1 MNISIKNYNG
11 IKDLNYSLVDN
22 KINFLFGI
30 SGAGKSSIANAL
42 TDDDTVNHVTVGKNI
57 SDLVV
62 LVNGLPVVHSDFKI
76 FDLKYLEDVLI
87 TREKSKD
94 IYSILIGDGGRITQC
109 KSDYENAISD
119 LLAVKNEIV
128 EAISNVSILVK
139 ELKLKTIDNG
149 LKFSQTS
156 LNNVMQKNAEAT
168 PSYRNAVTYNSKQI
182 KWMKDGTS
190 MPSYSSGVCPFCAK
204 KLNQKRKEKIDELIV
219 FDSKTYEKINSQ
231 SNVLT
236 NLGLSMPDWK
246 KKREVSSFNKKLLQ
260 YYSIKTELE
269 KFNSYIDVA
278 SSMEIQ
284 DIRINIEKPTKQ
296 LTALYPNVSTAVTS
310 FNSKI
315 ITVKKTLGKLRG
327 ETQRVI
333 NSNINIINEK
343 MELLGIPYKF
353 IKKSIDEQNK
363 TAGYCIS
370 HVAESNTEIDRV
382 GNLSFGEKNLLGLLL
397 FLLANEDSNGIII
410 DDPASSFD
418 DYRRKVIFD
427 MIYDLHKQSSVL
439 VLSHDSIFAKY
450 AIFHKNEADK
460 KIRSKKS
467 ISDLQKKFSNETG
480 NIDFMESYSQEKII
494 KIELDDFGNLDD
506 FVLSRLKQLPN
517 EINYQTAINLRT
529 LFELKKEKNKVLY
542 GYLSAIIHRVDYSNI
557 QSELVKNGKTESE
570 ILDYIYNETKIRYSA
585 LSSNYKDFIDSFNYL
600 DFEKIVKCREL
611 LNSRKSKDKILKDE
625 LSNIIHMNSAYS
637 ICLNP
642 YKYDYFSRYVKNY
655 IDLN

>member
-1 MNISIKNYNG
+1 
-11 IKDLNYSLVDN
+11 
-22 KINFLFGI
+22 
-30 SGAGKSSIANAL
+30 
-42 TDDDTVNHVTVGKNI
+42 
-57 SDLVV
+57 
-62 LVNGLPVVHSDFKI
+62 
-76 FDLKYLEDVLI
+76 
-87 TREKSKD
+87 
-94 IYSILIGDGGRITQC
+94 
-109 KSDYENAISD
+109 
-119 LLAVKNEIV
+119 
-128 EAISNVSILVK
+128 
-139 ELKLKTIDNG
+139 
-149 LKFSQTS
+149 
-156 LNNVMQKNAEAT
+156 MQKNAEAT